1 MHNNHPEWLSVV
13 REKVETLRFG
23 VVQVVVHDS
32 KIIQIERTERIRI
45 EGPTSRP
52 ATPSQNLTD
61 QTHWRITKRSESPH
75 RKYRKDLLVR

>member
-45 EGPTSRP
+45 EGPTSRS
-52 ATPSQNLTD
+52 ATSQS
-61 QTHWRITKRSESPH
+61 KS
-75 RKYRKDLLVR
+75 YRPDTLEDN

>member
-1 MHNNHPEWLSVV
+1 MQNNYPEWLSVV

-45 EGPTSRP
+45 DGTANRSITSQPKSHRP
-52 ATPSQNLTD
+52 DTLEDN
-61 QTHWRITKRSESPH
+61 
-75 RKYRKDLLVR
+75 

>member
-1 MHNNHPEWLSVV
+1 MWSPILHLKGTNAMHNNQPEWLSVV

-45 EGPTSRP
+45 DGATNRSAPNQLKSHRP
-52 ATPSQNLTD
+52 DTLED
-61 QTHWRITKRSESPH
+61 K
-75 RKYRKDLLVR
+75 